1 MFFKTLVEKTVM
13 GFSREFVIIL
23 TGLIS
28 SENFFKQTRR
38 HEEASSLSDFFNT
51 DRIFFESPASLWLHY
66 QGEKDGHWD
75 CFVFT
80 RLTQYFCLNG
90 NLSISVSCF
99 TELQT
104 ILWCTS
110 ICGIIKWKTKTVKVS
125 GWLKYA
131 ENKITVLQFN
141 NETIV
146 NSSLEIQFVGWIFNQ
161 YPEEWRVRKWNL

>member
-1 MFFKTLVEKTVM
+1 MVALSGGERWSLGMFRLYKINTL
-13 GFSREFVIIL
+13 FL
-23 TGLIS
+23 
-28 SENFFKQTRR
+28 
-38 HEEASSLSDFFNT
+38 
-51 DRIFFESPASLWLHY
+51 FEWES
-66 QGEKDGHWD
+66 K
-75 CFVFT
+75 
-80 RLTQYFCLNG
+80 
-90 NLSISVSCF
+90 SISISCF

-125 GWLKYA
+125 GWLKCA
-131 ENKITVLQFN
+131 ENRITVLQFN